1 MSSNINI
8 SELDSLLLNM
18 GAGLLPENLD
28 VEEVKMLREVYGEN
42 WFNELGYTE
51 DNYNRSKYD
60 HYKNPTYYREE
71 YPQLYSTVSK
81 IFTKGE

>member
-1 MSSNINI
+1 MNNFTITD
-8 SELDSLLLNM
+8 LDNLLIQM
-18 GAGLLPENLD
+18 KAGLLPEQLD
-28 VEEVKMLREVYGEN
+28 IEEVNMLREVYGIN

-71 YPQLYSTVSK
+71 YPQLYNIVSTV
-81 IFTKGE
+81 FTKGE